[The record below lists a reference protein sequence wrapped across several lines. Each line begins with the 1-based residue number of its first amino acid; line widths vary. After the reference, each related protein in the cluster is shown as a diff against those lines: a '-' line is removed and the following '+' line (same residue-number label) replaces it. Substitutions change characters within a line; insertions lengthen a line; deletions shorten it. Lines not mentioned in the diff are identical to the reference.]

1 MRITAV
7 KIVRLNSGAG
17 EFGIAWSPTV
27 LRIET
32 DEGVHGV
39 GEMGLPMGNAA
50 HGQVGLARDFCSL
63 ILGMDPF
70 DSTAVWEKLYRT
82 TFWGMGGGTV
92 IFAVMSAIDIALW
105 DIKGKA
111 LGVPVH
117 QLLGGKTNDSLRS
130 YASQIQFDWS
140 PTMGAMIK
148 PEEYAEATRRAVD
161 DGFDCVKVNPIG
173 FDLSGVWMGWN
184 ARGIL
189 TTEQVR
195 TAVDRI
201 AAVRE
206 AGGDDLD
213 IIIELHCHT
222 DAGTAV
228 QLGRELE
235 KFRILYYEEP
245 TAPLNWKAMH
255 KVKREL
261 SIPIATGER
270 IYTTFG
276 FRPFIENQVL
286 DIAQPDLGT
295 SGGFTETK
303 KIADMAAVYDIGVQL
318 HLIGSP
324 ISTAAALQLEAV
336 LPNFVVHE
344 HNNTSLMPDNVASC
358 LHDYQP
364 VNGYYEVP
372 DLPGIGQ
379 DLTPETYASSET
391 ILVN

>member
-7 KIVRLNSGAG
+7 KIVRLDTGAG

-27 LRIET
+27 LRVET
-32 DEGVHGV
+32 DEGIHGV
-39 GEMGLPMGNAA
+39 GEIGLPMGNAA
-50 HGQVGLARDFCSL
+50 HGQVGLARDFCAL
-63 ILGMDPF
+63 VLGMDPF
-70 DSTAVWEKLYRT
+70 DTTAVWERLYRS
-82 TFWGMGGGTV
+82 TFWGMGGGTL

-111 LGVPVH
+111 LDVPVH
-117 QLLGGKTNDSLRS
+117 RLLGGQTNTRLRS

-140 PTMGAMIK
+140 PRMGAMVK
-148 PEEYAEATRRAVD
+148 PEEYAEATRKALA

-173 FDLSGVWMGWN
+173 FDLAGTWMGWN
-184 ARGIL
+184 TRGVL
-189 TTEQVR
+189 TAEQVR

-235 KFRILYYEEP
+235 RFRILYYEEP
-245 TAPLNWKAMH
+245 TAPLNWKAMA

-270 IYTTFG
+270 LYTAFG
-276 FRPFIENQVL
+276 FRPFIENQVV

-336 LPNFVVHE
+336 LANFVIHE

-358 LHDYQP
+358 LYDYQP
-364 VNGYYEVP
+364 VDGYYAVP

-379 DLTPETYASSET
+379 DLTPEAYAKSET
-391 ILVN
+391 LLVN